1 MRNNRFTAICALAAA
16 LGSVTA
22 CEGWGTGPGGRHAPH
37 SIDDIPPVELWVFGG
52 PLDVALAPYFRD
64 PNGDSLRF
72 SLSYGAHPSD
82 AMEASLSQDFATI
95 TPIWSRGTGAVTV
108 TATDPGG
115 LYAQQTFAVRVLH
128 TSAPLTDLNRPRAT
142 AKLPPMQLQL
152 GGRATIRL
160 ADYFYLPWPTEWE
173 ITSSSSSLAASVSE
187 DILTLEG
194 RRVGPARVTVRA
206 TNDRS
211 GGGARQQFAA
221 VVVAPGAPPNE
232 WPVLRQ
238 CPNPKLIPWQTP
250 VHVDLSAHFSDPD
263 SDRLTFAATSAAPDT
278 VAVSVSGGLLTL
290 EGRSGS
296 WTSVEVMATDP
307 GGLFAVA
314 TIPILRTGN
323 AWKGRSPC
331 RI

>member
-1 MRNNRFTAICALAAA
+1 MTASTPSSTGCSGPAAADPNAGRTSWYRDGGTSLRNNRFTAICALAAA

-187 DILTLEG
+187 DIPTLEG

-211 GGGARQQFAA
+211 GGGARAA
-221 VVVAPGAPPNE
+221 VRGCHRCTRGPAQRVA
-232 WPVLRQ
+232 R
-238 CPNPKLIPWQTP
+238 
-250 VHVDLSAHFSDPD
+250 
-263 SDRLTFAATSAAPDT
+263 
-278 VAVSVSGGLLTL
+278 VASVSQ
-290 EGRSGS
+290 S
-296 WTSVEVMATDP
+296 EVDPVADP
-307 GGLFAVA
+307 GSRRPVGSLQR
-314 TIPILRTGN
+314 PG
-323 AWKGRSPC
+323 
-331 RI
+331 